1 MKDLLEKFRHLEPL
15 RKELAKHFKHLFWDT
30 YAEKV
35 SLPAIVE
42 RVLIYGTM
50 DDVRYI
56 YRKIPPEDFKEIY
69 LILRN
74 KKRPNLAK
82 RTIAFWDN
90 QLGIKDSPYYV
101 LGK

>member
-1 MKDLLEKFRHLEPL
+1 MPDYLQKFQDLEPL
-15 RKELAKHFKHLFWDT
+15 RQEFAKHFKHLFWDT
-30 YAEKV
+30 YAHKV

-56 YRKIPPEDFKEIY
+56 YRKIPRKDFKEIY

-101 LGK
+101 LKK